1 MVLPRRTLVRN
12 KKQGATK
19 MAEYKFGVTGQD
31 RKALVTAIS
40 EILETKAVY
49 LKAPTYGYQVGDLI
63 IDKEGTITGELF
75 FGTLTALAERGFKP
89 EIELLAGTDTPENK
103 MEENGTAAQEDS
115 APNSDAQEV
124 ETETEPE
131 TDTISIT
138 LPLDG
143 FTPESLDN
151 LCRMVI
157 AKEPLIEKALGVE
170 AIPIRVLEN
179 GVEFPWFTTD
189 HSEHMM
195 AYAQFI
201 TALCATA
208 KEKKRVIAKPRE
220 SFENERFTMRVW
232 LISLGLVGSEYSKIR
247 QLMTKPLTGN
257 GAWRYG
263 EAEKEAVTEAASEG
277 LKVSFV
283 MADTAAGKAPSINT
297 PAITPPAENTPSV
310 VETVDGE
317 DPTDKESPI
326 TDTVFEQIMAVRSA
340 GECNMMDCTAVQRY
354 AYENDMFEL
363 VNLLETDRKVYVSL
377 ILTGERDGK

>member
-1 MVLPRRTLVRN
+1 MKN
-12 KKQGATK
+12 
-19 MAEYKFGVTGQD
+19 YKFGVTGKD
-31 RKALVTAIS
+31 RKALVSAIS
-40 EILETKAVY
+40 ELLNTESQYLGIQKAY
-49 LKAPTYGYQVGDLI
+49 AYQIGDDLI
-63 IDKEGTITGELF
+63 IDKEGTVTGELP
-75 FGTLTALAERGFKP
+75 TDILEELAERGFKP
-89 EIELLAGTDTPENK
+89 EIEAVEEDAATITEAEAE
-103 MEENGTAAQEDS
+103 MEETAES
-115 APNSDAQEV
+115 
-124 ETETEPE
+124 E

-138 LPLDG
+138 IPLDG

-151 LCRMVI
+151 LSRMVT

-297 PAITPPAENTPSV
+297 PAIIPPAENTPIV
-310 VETVDGE
+310 VETVAGE

-340 GECNMMDCTAVQRY
+340 GEYNMMDCTAVQRY